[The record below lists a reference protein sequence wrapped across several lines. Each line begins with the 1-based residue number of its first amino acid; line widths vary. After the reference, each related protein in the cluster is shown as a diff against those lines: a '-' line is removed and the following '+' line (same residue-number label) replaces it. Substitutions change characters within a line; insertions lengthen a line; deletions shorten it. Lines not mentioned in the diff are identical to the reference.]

1 MSKTTVKINKI
12 NKALEDIS
20 GLDGEYV
27 HERLDKIEKI
37 IKEINKHC
45 DEDDVNGTIFENKS
59 ADEMFEKLG
68 FNLVHQNVIWI
79 VYKSKTK
86 DIDFNLK
93 YKTIEVENGM
103 ESKNITM

>member
-1 MSKTTVKINKI
+1 MKN
-12 NKALEDIS
+12 
-20 GLDGEYV
+20 
-27 HERLDKIEKI
+27 
-37 IKEINKHC
+37 
-45 DEDDVNGTIFENKS
+45 

-103 ESKNITM
+103 ESKNITMQELQAINEKVKELGWNE